1 MQHLIKVLDNSCI
14 VINTAIGLSQ
24 IETLLG
30 IIILSV
36 QIILIIAKAVKKI
49 IEYVKKKDIDSAI
62 KEGEDLVDKL
72 NEIKDKDKDNG

>member
-36 QIILIIAKAVKKI
+36 QIVLIIAKAIKKI
-49 IEYVKKKDIDSAI
+49 VELVKKKDIEGAI

-72 NEIKDKDKDNG
+72 NELKDKDKDNG